1 MAVITIG
8 GGSGSG
14 KTTFARR
21 LIERIGEKHCTLLS
35 LDRFYAD
42 HPELSFEE
50 RCAQNYDHP
59 QSIDTPLLV
68 QCVYELSHGRAFD
81 APQYDFV
88 NHRRIETPERL
99 PATNILIVEGIFAL
113 YYPEVMELSDLKIFV
128 DVDDD
133 LQFARRLMRDM
144 VERERTA
151 QSVYKQYIQTVKP
164 MYQTYISPT
173 RNNADFIVHTHGEC
187 QYSKVLEVLA
197 AWLGTLA

>member
-1 MAVITIG
+1 M
-8 GGSGSG
+8 
-14 KTTFARR
+14 
-21 LIERIGEKHCTLLS
+21 S

-50 RCAQNYDHP
+50 RCTQNYDHP

-88 NHRRIETPERL
+88 NHRRQETPERL

-164 MYQTYISPT
+164 MCQSYISPT

>member
-1 MAVITIG
+1 MAVIAIG

-14 KTTFARR
+14 KTTFAHR
-21 LIERIGEKHCTLLS
+21 LIERIGEEHCTLLS

-88 NHRRIETPERL
+88 NHRRQEAPERL

-151 QSVYKQYIQTVKP
+151 QSVYTQYIQTVKP